1 MNEYLIGAGA
11 LLTAGPAS
19 SIAGATLHAQTDGFL
34 AGQVRAALV
43 DFEAAHAD
51 ELSRVVI
58 MATGWQR
65 ARFDAEVIGPL
76 IDRRECSLA
85 EVVGALAAATGVSEV
100 HLFARWL
107 PGGEMADDLR
117 KLGVSLVAHPLEAI
131 EQAAL
136 VTGQR
141 FARWKSALRAA

>member
-11 LLTAGPAS
+11 LLTAGPES
-19 SIAGATLHAQTDGFL
+19 SIAGATLHAQTDALL

-43 DFEAAHAD
+43 DFEAAD
-51 ELSRVVI
+51 PEELSRIVI
-58 MATGWQR
+58 MATGWRR
-65 ARFDAEVIGPL
+65 ARFDAEVIQPL
-76 IDRRECSLA
+76 TARRECSLA
-85 EVVGALAAATGVSEV
+85 DVVAALASATGESEV

-107 PGGEMADDLR
+107 PGAAMAEDLR
-117 KLGVSLVAHPLEAI
+117 ARGIGLIAHPLDAI
-131 EQAAL
+131 DQAAL